1 MQGRQLVIGN
11 DNDVM
16 DVIVDWANYLAG
28 EVGGGG
34 GDGGWR
40 DDVAWWFWLLAVTS
54 EIKKN

>member
-16 DVIVDWANYLAG
+16 DVIVDWANYLTG
-28 EVGGGG
+28 EVEGGG
-34 GDGGWR
+34 GDGGCR

-54 EIKKN
+54 EK

>member
-40 DDVAWWFWLLAVTS
+40 DDDVAWWFWLLAVTS
-54 EIKKN
+54 EK